1 MEIRFENR
9 ADAGERLAAR
19 LVGRG
24 LEQEQPVVLALP
36 RGGVPV
42 AAEVARGLGAPLDVV
57 LVRKIGAPL
66 QPELAVAALADGAE
80 PVLEIDEC
88 TLAASGASHEYV
100 DHELPR
106 HLQELQRRHRVY
118 LEGRQHVNL
127 RDRTAILVDDGIA
140 TSTTVRA
147 AIRSVRARRP
157 RRILLAV
164 PVAPASV
171 LPALHSLVD
180 ELVCLYAPDRFG
192 SVGEHYVDFGQTGD
206 EEVVRLLREFSTDPA
221 QQLR

>member
-1 MEIRFENR
+1 MEMQFENR
-9 ADAGERLAAR
+9 ADAGERLAVR

-24 LEQEQPVVLALP
+24 IEQERPVVLALP

-42 AAEVARGLGAPLDVV
+42 AAEVARALGAPLDVV

-80 PVLEIDEC
+80 PALEIDER
-88 TLAASGASHEYV
+88 TLAASGASHGYV
-100 DHELPR
+100 DRELSR
-106 HLQELQRRHRVY
+106 HLQELERRRRVY
-118 LEGRQHVNL
+118 LKGRRPLDL
-127 RDRTAILVDDGIA
+127 RGRTAIVVDDGIA

-147 AIRSVRARRP
+147 AIRAVRAREP
-157 RRILLAV
+157 SRIVLAV

-180 ELVCLYAPDRFG
+180 ELSASMHRRTSAP
-192 SVGEHYVDFGQTGD
+192 SV
-206 EEVVRLLREFSTDPA
+206 STTSISGRSA
-221 QQLR
+221 TRRWCAC